1 VAGLNFRDLSTRRGI
16 VLEARQTHPQHL
28 QTRLRMRELLPTLVL
43 PKAPPQN
50 LHPAT
55 AESLY
60 HEAGR
65 PGALG
70 VGEAEEE
77 EGSRSQQGEEG
88 SRSQQGE
95 EEVEEAQA
103 KFHRVE
109 DKKERPQVLT
119 S

>member
-1 VAGLNFRDLSTRRGI
+1 MRG
-16 VLEARQTHPQHL
+16 
-28 QTRLRMRELLPTLVL
+28 LLPTPVL
-43 PKAPPQN
+43 PEALPQN
-50 LHPAT
+50 LHPAI

-60 HEAGR
+60 HEAGL

-70 VGEAEEE
+70 VGEAEE
-77 EGSRSQQGEEG
+77 EEG

-109 DKKERPQVLT
+109 DKKERPRVLT
-119 S
+119 A